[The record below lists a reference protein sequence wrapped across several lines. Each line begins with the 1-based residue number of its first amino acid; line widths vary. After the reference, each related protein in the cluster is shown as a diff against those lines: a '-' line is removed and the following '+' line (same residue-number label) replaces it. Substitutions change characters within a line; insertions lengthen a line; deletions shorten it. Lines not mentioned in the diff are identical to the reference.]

1 VKSPYKGTQTERQL
15 PKSMVTATPVTPNQ
29 MTFDEREDGEEM
41 AFNDPTEEIAP
52 QFVPDRN
59 HNSSPMSFRVTN

>member
-1 VKSPYKGTQTERQL
+1 
-15 PKSMVTATPVTPNQ
+15 MVTATPVTPNQ